1 MANQKSGWTNV
12 LLSAFKK
19 KKIQGVIWYDFI
31 RFLKVPNHMSHEIT
45 QSLAL

>member
-1 MANQKSGWTNV
+1 MANQKSAWTNV

-19 KKIQGVIWYDFI
+19 KIQGVIWYDFT